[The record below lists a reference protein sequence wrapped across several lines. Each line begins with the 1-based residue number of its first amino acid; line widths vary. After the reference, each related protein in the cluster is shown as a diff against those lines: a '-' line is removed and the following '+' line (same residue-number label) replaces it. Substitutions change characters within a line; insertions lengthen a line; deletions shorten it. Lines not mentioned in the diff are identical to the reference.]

1 MTRISIL
8 LIFALLFILVAG
20 EEESVSG
27 GDVEVSRLIRSPE
40 RKKNQHQKYKKKKK
54 TSRSKKK
61 KRGKKKKKRAGREKT
76 RKGKKKITNEKKK
89 KKKRGSRKESR
100 NGGGRKCGRQSGA
113 DDSTCLANIG
123 TVYDY
128 IATQITNFEK
138 QKKNVDRFKDIM
150 TRKGGKKDNFANS
163 TSFISS
169 ACTGNTEAS
178 SNLATLNNC
187 STSINSGCT
196 LPTVDEATLASC
208 QTSFDGV
215 ETKNDECYQQMIADS
230 AVSI

>member
-8 LIFALLFILVAG
+8 LIFTLLFILVAG

-40 RKKNQHQKYKKKKK
+40 RKKNQRQRNKKKKK

-61 KRGKKKKKRAGREKT
+61 TRGQEKKRTGKKKTG
-76 RKGKKKITNEKKK
+76 KGKKKSKNENK
-89 KKKRGSRKESR
+89 KKKRGSRKKTR

-196 LPTVDEATLASC
+196 LPTVDEDTLASC

-215 ETKNDECYQQMIADS
+215 ESKNDECYQQMIAES
-230 AVSI
+230 AVAI